1 MSEKGQILI
10 VDDDLMV
17 AESLRAIL
25 VSKDYDNIRV
35 TNSALEALECLSNS
49 PVDCAILDV
58 MMPEMSGFE
67 LMDSLD
73 KENMDTLFII
83 MTGDNSIESAI
94 EAVRKGASDY
104 IRKPFEP
111 DELLMRL
118 ENVLKQKRANDER
131 KKIEDEKRQLESQL
145 IQSQKMEA
153 IGTLSGGIAH
163 DFNNTL
169 GIIIGNTE
177 LAFEAIEQG
186 ESVAKYL
193 NNILTASTRAEE
205 MVNRLLKFGRIADS
219 KKKAIDLSSAITESI
234 TLLRSSLPT
243 NIKILKNIPDEKFT
257 ILGDSTQINQIM
269 INLFTNAAHAI
280 HDADGE
286 IYVKVEKTDL
296 DKKAALSY
304 GDLTPGSYVKL
315 TIADTGDGI
324 DPEIIDRV
332 FDPYF
337 TTKEIGKGTG
347 MGLAVVHGIVSNHMG
362 HISVRS
368 IPGKGTEFII
378 YLPIVDAVATEII
391 PEDNTVFKGKGRIL
405 FVDDESMIVDTMK
418 TMMELL
424 GYRVTAFV
432 NSNEALKKFRD
443 NPESYDLVLTD
454 MSMPNMTGAI
464 LAEKIKKI
472 RKGIPIIMCT
482 GYNEYIDEDKARRIG
497 IADIITKPVRTAK
510 LAQTIRKV
518 FNNNLFDRRSSDR
531 YRVKDEAF
539 VVSDS
544 NLCDRFNIIDISK
557 SGLAFKYHCQKDK
570 MDDLEGLS
578 IISGDEHVIMDNIAF
593 KTVSDIVIH
602 EDSDFLDVT
611 IRRRGIQFDN
621 LTNSQAEKLDDFIKN
636 YTVGMD
642 TN

>member
-347 MGLAVVHGIVSNHMG
+347 MGLAVVHGIVSVPG
-362 HISVRS
+362 LFFRS
-368 IPGKGTEFII
+368 
-378 YLPIVDAVATEII
+378 Y
-391 PEDNTVFKGKGRIL
+391 
-405 FVDDESMIVDTMK
+405 
-418 TMMELL
+418 
-424 GYRVTAFV
+424 
-432 NSNEALKKFRD
+432 
-443 NPESYDLVLTD
+443 
-454 MSMPNMTGAI
+454 
-464 LAEKIKKI
+464 
-472 RKGIPIIMCT
+472 
-482 GYNEYIDEDKARRIG
+482 
-497 IADIITKPVRTAK
+497 
-510 LAQTIRKV
+510 
-518 FNNNLFDRRSSDR
+518 
-531 YRVKDEAF
+531 
-539 VVSDS
+539 
-544 NLCDRFNIIDISK
+544 
-557 SGLAFKYHCQKDK
+557 
-570 MDDLEGLS
+570 
-578 IISGDEHVIMDNIAF
+578 
-593 KTVSDIVIH
+593 
-602 EDSDFLDVT
+602 
-611 IRRRGIQFDN
+611 
-621 LTNSQAEKLDDFIKN
+621 
-636 YTVGMD
+636 
-642 TN
+642 